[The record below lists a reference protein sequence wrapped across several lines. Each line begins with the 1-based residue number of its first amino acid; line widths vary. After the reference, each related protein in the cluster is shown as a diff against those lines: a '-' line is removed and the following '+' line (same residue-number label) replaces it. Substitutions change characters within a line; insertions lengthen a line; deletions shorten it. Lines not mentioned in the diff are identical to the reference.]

1 MTKKLVYIA
10 MYRALDCLFDETQRE
25 DLGNYLSEAN
35 PYLFTDR
42 KSADP
47 AVYAGFSN
55 YYDNCFTDD
64 DITSEKSYTFVRKYL
79 LSEHLSYYGDFA
91 PLFDDISL
99 EEWTELCSIIE
110 GEETKQAL
118 TFSAFR
124 FPAPAVL

>member
-1 MTKKLVYIA
+1 MEEKEMTKKIVFIA

-55 YYDNCFTDD
+55 CYDKYFTDD
-64 DITSEKSYTFVRKYL
+64 DITSEKSYSFVRKYL
-79 LSEHLSYYGDFA
+79 LSEHLSYYGNFA

-99 EEWTELCSIIE
+99 EEWTELCSIIK
-110 GEETKQAL
+110 GEETK
-118 TFSAFR
+118 
-124 FPAPAVL
+124 

>member
-1 MTKKLVYIA
+1 MAHGGKRNDKKNVFIA

-55 YYDNCFTDD
+55 CYDKYFTDD
-64 DITSEKSYTFVRKYL
+64 DITSFVVLRK
-79 LSEHLSYYGDFA
+79 FCA
-91 PLFDDISL
+91 AI
-99 EEWTELCSIIE
+99 
-110 GEETKQAL
+110 
-118 TFSAFR
+118 
-124 FPAPAVL
+124 